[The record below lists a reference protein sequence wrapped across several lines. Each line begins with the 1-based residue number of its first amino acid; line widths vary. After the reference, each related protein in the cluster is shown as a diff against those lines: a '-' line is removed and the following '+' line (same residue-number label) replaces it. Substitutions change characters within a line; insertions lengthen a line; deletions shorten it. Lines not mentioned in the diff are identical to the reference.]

1 MNEAFLK
8 LHLLISPGSISATSL
23 QASGSGH
30 TPCETPD
37 GATTGRSGPEAAL
50 ASLSPRQAI
59 AEGWM
64 TRDTFGRTGDGSST
78 SAALQSS
85 LGSRLRQQLQNRGCA
100 IYKLTWKEKTT
111 PSGLPYS
118 QLVASAHRTKGI
130 DCSSERSNWP
140 TPCANNSAGA
150 GHQGRNGGHN
160 LQTEASLTQP
170 IHLTGSGQM
179 LTGSDA
185 GMENSGQL
193 NPAHSRWLMGYPPEW
208 DDCAVT
214 AMLSSR
220 K

>member
-1 MNEAFLK
+1 MKEALPKLDQKTLTGSPSVIFSRVSAAGLSRSDLREFLK
-8 LHLLISPGSISATSL
+8 IRLY
-23 QASGSGH
+23 
-30 TPCETPD
+30 
-37 GATTGRSGPEAAL
+37 GREVRRANRL
-50 ASLSPRQAI
+50 ARQ
-59 AEGWM
+59 ESNSDSS
-64 TRDTFGRTGDGSST
+64 TRDTSHLCSST
-78 SAALQSS
+78 SSASAALQSS

-150 GHQGRNGGHN
+150 GHQGRNGGLN

-170 IHLTGSGQM
+170 IRLTGSGQM